1 MSNLYSLDNIRTAL
15 KKELDQDKALRA
27 AWQAV
32 SYKTKKDGKPFANL
46 GKNID
51 GATISQKSYSLRPAY
66 EKELCVSS
74 FSGPTGY
81 VSDTIDL
88 SKNADRESYLTAEQA
103 AKKENIIPAD
113 GYLCSLYIYDLDDI
127 KQAIADRIA
136 YYDQQIEE
144 LTASLDRLDNV
155 FSRFAAAYR
164 AAMQELANDTADLK
178 NKSMYY
184 MVRDTVKERYPYL

>member
-15 KKELDQDKALRA
+15 KKELDEDKTLRA

-32 SYKTKKDGKPFANL
+32 SFKTKKDGKPFATL
-46 GKNID
+46 SKNIE
-51 GATISQKSYSLRPAY
+51 GATINQKSYAIRPAY
-66 EKELCVSS
+66 EKELRISS
-74 FSGPTGY
+74 WSNLSGY
-81 VSDTIDL
+81 VNDTIDL
-88 SKNADRESYLTAEQA
+88 YKNADRESYLTAEQA
-103 AKKENIIPAD
+103 AKKENIIPAE
-113 GYLCSLYIYDLDDI
+113 GYLCSFYLYDLDDI

-155 FSRFAAAYR
+155 FSHFAAAYR
-164 AAMQELANDTADLK
+164 SAMQELANDTADLK

-184 MVRDTVKERYPYL
+184 MVRDTVKERYLYL